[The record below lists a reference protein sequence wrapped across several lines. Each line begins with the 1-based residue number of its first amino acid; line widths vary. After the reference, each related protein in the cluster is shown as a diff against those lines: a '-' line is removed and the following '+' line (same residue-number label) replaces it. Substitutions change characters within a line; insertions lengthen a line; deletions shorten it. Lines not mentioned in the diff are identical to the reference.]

1 MTKTPKEK
9 PSYQFTI
16 KQHFHMRALL
26 ERFTNSSNKVRV
38 VRKPLG
44 TTSFLG
50 VKNKIFIGDRCW
62 SEEIEKG
69 ISWPIENAFLHQVVR
84 VESGQLVN
92 DHLVIS
98 KYHLLWTLRQHF
110 ASNPNDDREI
120 VPGMNCYMDEEI
132 ELWADANYKMPI
144 KNGGIISGRFATT
157 LDIKELMECAENSA
171 NYEGIF
177 WNVIRSEGARFIS
190 ADQYRSQLLIVISPY
205 LVLQGGY
212 EEKPPFL
219 AGPEVVEEYNDIAEK
234 AALSFTFG

>member
-50 VKNKIFIGDRCW
+50 VRNKIFIGDRCW

-69 ISWPIENAFLHQVVR
+69 ISWPIENAFLNEVVR

-92 DHLVIS
+92 DHSAIS
-98 KYHLLWTLRQHF
+98 KYHLLWSLRHHY
-110 ASNPNDDREI
+110 ATNPNGEREI
-120 VPGMNCYMDEEI
+120 MSGLNCYMSEEL
-132 ELWADANYKMPI
+132 ELWADENYKIPM

-157 LDIKELMECAENSA
+157 LDIKELMECANNSA

-177 WNVIRSEGARFIS
+177 WNVIRSEGTRFIS
-190 ADQYRSQLLIVISPY
+190 ADQYRSQLLMVINPY
-205 LVLQGGY
+205 IVLQGEY

-219 AGPEVVEEYNDIAEK
+219 AGPEVVAEYNDIAEK
-234 AALSFTFG
+234 AALKFTFG